1 MQAGCWIM
9 EKTEPHIARA
19 AQRML
24 ERFGNAA
31 LREIDLR
38 IRELQQ
44 RGEKSTVILWQ
55 NVRKAVQDQYGEG
68 ADNTKH

>member
-1 MQAGCWIM
+1 M
-9 EKTEPHIARA
+9 EKTKPHIARA

-24 ERFGNAA
+24 ERFGDAA
-31 LREIDLR
+31 LHEIDLR

-44 RGEKSTVILWQ
+44 RGEKNAAGLWQ
-55 NVRKAVQDQYGEG
+55 DVRKAVQDLYGEG